1 MHHFQNPIEKLFNQL
16 KYYMRKDE
24 SMSYDLIKKSIKK
37 SIKYIEFETFRNYFR
52 SSLTKKK

>member
-24 SMSYDLIKKSIKK
+24 PMSYDLIKKSIKK
-37 SIKYIEFETFRNYFR
+37 SIKYIELETFTNYFSER
-52 SSLTKKK
+52 YR